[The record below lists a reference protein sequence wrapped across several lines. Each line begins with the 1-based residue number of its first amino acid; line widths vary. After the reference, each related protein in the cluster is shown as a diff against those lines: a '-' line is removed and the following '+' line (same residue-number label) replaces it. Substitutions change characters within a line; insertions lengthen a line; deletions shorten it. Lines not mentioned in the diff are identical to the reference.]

1 MIEAPIEQHLV
12 KRVKETGGEV
22 RKVVWPGRRHAPDR
36 LVGWP
41 ETGTGQQKLE
51 AAHALVE
58 TKRPKGKARGGQLRE
73 HERLRAIGF
82 RVEVLDTIEAVD
94 RFVREMTR

>member
-22 RKVVWPGRRHAPDR
+22 RKVIWPGRRGAPDR

-41 ETGTGQQKLE
+41 EAGSGQRQLK

-58 TKRPKGKARGGQLRE
+58 LKRPKKGAEAHQARE
-73 HERLRAIGF
+73 HARLRAIGF
-82 RVEVLDTIEAVD
+82 RVAVLSTIEAVD
-94 RFVREMTR
+94 AFVEEMAR